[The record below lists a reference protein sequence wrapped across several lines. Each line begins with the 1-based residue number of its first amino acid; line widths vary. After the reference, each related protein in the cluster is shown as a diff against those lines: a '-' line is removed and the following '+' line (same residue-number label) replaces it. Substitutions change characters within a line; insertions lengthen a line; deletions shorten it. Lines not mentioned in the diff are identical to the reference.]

1 MLFQKIYT
9 AHVVRDLDRT
19 DIDLDATTAVRSRDR
34 VADLAEVFTPPHI
47 VESMLDLIDSSG
59 EIEPTMSHLEPSCG
73 DGAFLTEIMQR
84 KISWIDGRHG
94 DPAARAYW
102 LMIAL
107 STTVGIDIS
116 LRNVCDAQ
124 RRLVDMCEPILA
136 AAPPVYRGIAEAV
149 ISSCIVVGDFLRS
162 SGGVVEGSPE
172 WKRMPPADRRSRG
185 IQKEGDERIRII
197 RLAPLP
203 KPVGYRLVTGVVSPD
218 SRTEDLGILDF
229 EMVAEQLGIL
239 AECDGSEL
247 VGYEPDFSPYDTLT
261 DVIAPCRA

>member
-19 DIDLDATTAVRSRDR
+19 DIDLVDGTRSKDR
-34 VADLAEVFTPPHI
+34 VRDQAEVFTQPRE
-47 VESMLDLIDSSG
+47 VNAMLDLIDSSG
-59 EIEPTMSHLEPSCG
+59 EIEPTVSHLEPSCG
-73 DGAFLTEIMQR
+73 DGAFLTEILQC

-102 LMIAL
+102 LMVAL

-116 LRNVCDAQ
+116 LRNIRDAQ
-124 RRLVDMCEPILA
+124 RRLLDMCEPILA

-149 ISSCIVVGDFLRS
+149 ISSCIVCGDFLRS
-162 SGGVVEGSPE
+162 SGGVVKGTPE
-172 WKRMPPADRRSRG
+172 WKALKPVEKQMQEID
-185 IQKEGDERIRII
+185 KEGDERIRII
-197 RLAPLP
+197 RLSPLP
-203 KPVGYRLVTGVVSPD
+203 KPVGYRLTTGFISKD
-218 SRTEDLGILDF
+218 CRAEDLGILDF
-229 EMVAEQLGIL
+229 EMVAEQLGVL

-247 VGYEPDFSPYDTLT
+247 IGYEPDYSPYDTLA